1 MDWMG
6 RWWDVGG
13 MEGPTLAGAGTGA
26 PPLALERRRAVGS
39 GGWQKFCRCCKDV
52 DYLCRSSKMIQ
63 IDCTKI
69 VTNTSNKIVVK
80 NKYDTIVLW
89 LHTNPNL

>member
-1 MDWMG
+1 MCWLVFYWLDGTDVLDGTLVG

-39 GGWQKFCRCCKDV
+39 GGWQQFFWCCKDV

-69 VTNTSNKIVVK
+69 VTNT
-80 NKYDTIVLW
+80 
-89 LHTNPNL
+89 